1 MFCMSIGNI
10 KPKRF
15 INQSASVMGR
25 RAGKYLAIALL
36 LAGGVVSYTGQDT
49 VKAAAC
55 AAPTADLG
63 VDSLSFTAPAAAEYT
78 IWTRMVAPDTQNNT
92 INLEVDGN
100 TCYNVGGGSFVATS
114 WLDTGANWVN
124 YANGTP
130 STPIRLQLTQ
140 GAHTLKYVGTKA
152 GVQLDR
158 IIVTSDASC
167 VPVAK
172 GNTDASGRSCDT
184 GDSTPPTANVVSPS
198 NNTSNVVGT
207 VTISA
212 TAADPSGIAKVDFLV
227 NNQVVGSDSTGP
239 DYSFQWNSAT
249 VANGN
254 QSITVQAT
262 DKAGNTT
269 TSTVVNVTTANT
281 VTCSGNPSVPANL
294 RVSSATGTSVS
305 LAWDAST
312 AAQNCQIKEYRI
324 FRDGTQVTSV
334 NATSFNDTGLNP
346 GATHSYTV
354 SAVDSS
360 THASAQSAAVSGSTN
375 SDSQA
380 PTVPT
385 NLRTSLVT
393 ANSVALAW
401 NASTDNN
408 AVASYVVYRDGTQV
422 GTSPSATFSDTSV
435 VPNTSYTYTVAARDT
450 ANNTSAQSSGLGT
463 KTLEGATTVQS
474 KMYIS
479 PANGSQ
485 TVGSQFTVSVRTDI
499 AATTPINSAQAD
511 LSYSSNLQFVSIDK
525 TTTEYG
531 SCPIDG
537 GGSGIVSI
545 VCIPSLPLNTGQP
558 SLSGDKLMAK
568 ITFKVL
574 SAGTGTIEVQNS
586 SMALSTSNSANVL
599 TSRQGGSYALSSG
612 TTPTP
617 PTPTPPTPTPPTPTP
632 PTPTPT
638 PPTQTPSP
646 TPTPPTPTPPS
657 PTPTPPTPTPTPNTG
672 ANPNPSPTPAAST
685 GTRTTTTT
693 IAPEGNSTPVTLP
706 NDSEVE
712 LSDPVV
718 VQTVPDSSQS
728 VTKVEYYLNEKLIA
742 TIKEPPYTYSV
753 QTDNLR
759 NGKYQLVTKTYYE
772 DGTVDTKNT
781 ALTVKNPMNFKQV
794 MLQIGGFAWL
804 IVLVLVIAAVGVW
817 FVFFRKRDDGD
828 YSDSDGYM
836 FGPTGG
842 TTPPSGSGSN
852 LAPPAGGGQYSGI
865 TVPAGEALP
874 AFATDLSRY

>member
-1 MFCMSIGNI
+1 M
-10 KPKRF
+10 
-15 INQSASVMGR
+15 
-25 RAGKYLAIALL
+25 L
-36 LAGGVVSYTGQDT
+36 LAGGVVSYGGQDT

-100 TCYNVGGGSFVATS
+100 TCYNVGGGNFAATS

-130 STPIRLQLTQ
+130 STPIRLQLSQ
-140 GAHTLKYVGTKA
+140 GNHTLKYVGTKA
-152 GVQLDR
+152 GVQIDR

-167 VPVAK
+167 VPVSK

-184 GDSTPPTANVVSPS
+184 GDSTPPTANVVAPT

-207 VTISA
+207 VNITA
-212 TAADPSGIAKVDFLV
+212 TAADASGIAKVDFLV
-227 NNQVVGSDSTGP
+227 NDQVVGSDSTGP

-249 VANGN
+249 VANGS
-254 QSITVQAT
+254 QAIQVQAT

-269 TSTVVNVTTANT
+269 TSTPITVTTANT
-281 VTCSGNPSVPANL
+281 VTCSGAPSIPANV
-294 RVSSATGTSVS
+294 RVSSTSGTSIN

-312 AAQNCQIKEYRI
+312 AAQNCQLKEYRI

-334 NATSFNDTGLNP
+334 STTTFSDTGLTP
-346 GATHSYTV
+346 GATHRYTV
-354 SAVDSS
+354 AAVDSTS
-360 THASAQSAAVSGSTN
+360 HVSAQSTAVSGSTS

-380 PTVPT
+380 PTVPG
-385 NLRTSLVT
+385 NLRTSLIT

-408 AVASYVVYRDGTQV
+408 AVASYVIYRNGTQV
-422 GTSPSATFSDTSV
+422 GTSKTASYSDTSV
-435 VPNTSYTYTVAARDT
+435 APNTSYTYTVAARDA
-450 ANNTSAQSSGLGT
+450 ANNTSAQSNGLVT
-463 KTLEGATTVQS
+463 KTLEGTATVQS

-479 PANGSQ
+479 PASSTQ
-485 TVGSQFTVSVRTDI
+485 AVGSEFTVSIRTDI
-499 AATTPINSAQAD
+499 AASTPINSAQAD
-511 LSYSSNLQFVSIDK
+511 LTYSSNLQYVSIDAA
-525 TTTEYG
+525 TTDYG
-531 SCPIDG
+531 FGCPIKS
-537 GGSGIVSI
+537 GGSGIVS
-545 VCIPSLPLNTGQP
+545 VACIPSLPATGQP

-568 ITFKVL
+568 VTFKVL
-574 SAGTGTIEVQNS
+574 SAGTGTIEIQNTS
-586 SMALSTSNSANVL
+586 LALSATNSANVL
-599 TSRQGGSYALSSG
+599 TSRLGGSYVLGSS
-612 TTPTP
+612 TTP

-638 PPTQTPSP
+638 TPTAPNP
-646 TPTPPTPTPPS
+646 TPPAPTPTPPS
-657 PTPTPPTPTPTPNTG
+657 PTPTPPTATPPSPVPTPTPTPG
-672 ANPNPSPTPAAST
+672 KVTPNATPTPTPSGTTST
-685 GTRTTTTT
+685 PRTTTTT
-693 IAPEGNSTPVTLP
+693 IAPQGNATPVILP

-728 VTKVEYYLNEKLIA
+728 VTKVEYYLKGKLIA

-753 QTDNLR
+753 KTNNLR
-759 NGKYQLVTKTYYE
+759 NGKYQLTTKTYYE
-772 DGTVDTKNT
+772 DGTVDTKN
-781 ALTVKNPMNFKQV
+781 ADLTVKNAMNFKQV
-794 MLQIGGFAWL
+794 MLQVGGFAW
-804 IVLVLVIAAVGVW
+804 IIILVLIIAAVGVW
-817 FVFFRKRDDGD
+817 FVFFRKRDGGD

-836 FGPTGG
+836 FGPTG
-842 TTPPSGSGSN
+842 TTPPSTPSGPN
-852 LAPPAGGGQYSGI
+852 YTPPTGGGQYSGI